1 MLKLNNL
8 SQIVIFLSVENKS
21 LKMINK
27 LRKEN
32 VKELKKNNDVSL
44 DS

>member
-1 MLKLNNL
+1 
-8 SQIVIFLSVENKS
+8 VIFLSVENKS
-21 LKMINK
+21 LEMINK